1 MNTSQEIMNY
11 ITQKAHNGAL
21 LVTGKWG
28 SGKSFLIRNII
39 TEINQGKEYLGVCI
53 SLFGIDTIHE
63 LHKRVKEAVAV
74 GMSFEQV
81 PGTLK
86 KMAGKVKAA
95 VTPITEALSEYS
107 EVAKG
112 INTALSIRWQDFFS
126 IEKTVKC
133 YKDKEFIDKEL
144 VLFFDDFERCK
155 IDRIDL
161 MGAVNEYSEGKSIKI
176 ILIADEDHINKKE
189 YKDFKEKLISRT
201 IKLTSNYESAIE
213 AILDS
218 YEETMPGYQAFL
230 KENNDV
236 IKSVFYDSNTENL
249 RSLKAFLADYE
260 RVYDVWHNSDVPTE
274 AERDILYAFGAKTF
288 AVKSGIY
295 AKDEENGYIYSN
307 TELHKQYPRLLGI
320 PELTSLHNWIVDG
333 IWDKDFFYNE
343 INDKYNTAEMK
354 PVQKFLNYS
363 FWDLQQSIIEEGMPI
378 AVDMAYNGELSQ
390 DQLIHLFDQIFI
402 LRDKG
407 FPFPCDVDYS
417 KIEKGLKKR
426 IQMILERE
434 IIEPKSYLST
444 TDLSTTEDNVEP
456 EAQHLLS
463 EIEKLPKKIAASNNY
478 NSFSDYLNG
487 ENGVTS
493 YSLNHKI
500 INCFD
505 SELLDL
511 FSKTYFESDSSGK
524 REMITTLQS
533 LSFDDKEYSSHEE
546 REETIKNFKLLQD
559 RLSEDKENESD
570 YVIKTMN
577 TLFVSKLDEI
587 IHQVECVDEGQS
599 QTEE

>member
-39 TEINQGKEYLGVCI
+39 TEINQGKEYLGVCV

-86 KMAGKVKAA
+86 KMVGKVKATL
-95 VTPITEALSEYS
+95 TPIAEVLSEYS
-107 EVAKG
+107 DVAKG

-126 IEKTVKC
+126 IEKRVKC

-161 MGAVNEYSEGKSIKI
+161 MGAINEYSESKNIKI
-176 ILIADEDHINKKE
+176 ILIADEDHISKE
-189 YKDFKEKLISRT
+189 EYEDFKEKLISRT

-236 IKSVFYDSNTENL
+236 IKSGFYDSNTENL

-260 RVYDVWHNSDVPTE
+260 RVYEVWYNSDVPTE
-274 AERDILYAFGAKTF
+274 AEKDILYAFGAKTF
-288 AVKSGIY
+288 AVKSGTY
-295 AKDEENGYIYSN
+295 TKDEEYGYVYSN
-307 TELHKQYPRLLGI
+307 TELHKQFPRLSGI
-320 PELTSLHNWIVDG
+320 PELQSLHNWIVDG
-333 IWDKDFFYNE
+333 IWDKDFFMQE
-343 INDKYNTAEMK
+343 INDKYNTAEMT

-378 AVDMAYNGELSQ
+378 AVEMAYNGELSQ
-390 DQLIHLFDQIFI
+390 DQLIHLLDQIFI
-402 LRDKG
+402 LRDNG
-407 FPFPCDVDYS
+407 FPFPCDVNYS
-417 KIEKGLKKR
+417 KIEQGLKKR
-426 IQMILERE
+426 IQMIHERKRT
-434 IIEPKSYLST
+434 EPKSYLFT
-444 TDLSTTEDNVEP
+444 TKDNIEP
-456 EAQHLLS
+456 EAYHLLS
-463 EIEKLPKKIAASNNY
+463 EIEKLPKKIAALNNY

-487 ENGVTS
+487 ENRVTS

-500 INCFD
+500 IHCFD
-505 SELLDL
+505 SELLEL
-511 FSKTYFESDSSGK
+511 FSDTYFQSNSSSK

-533 LSFDDKEYSSHEE
+533 LSFDDEDYSSQEE

-559 RLSEDKENESD
+559 RLSDDKENESD
-570 YVIKTMN
+570 YVIKSLNKYFITN
-577 TLFVSKLDEI
+577 LDEMI
-587 IHQVECVDEGQS
+587 RQVERVDEKPDDP
-599 QTEE
+599 TE

>member
-21 LVTGKWG
+21 LVSGKWG
-28 SGKSFLIRNII
+28 SGKTFLIKSIL

-53 SLFGIDTIHE
+53 SLFGIDTIQE

-86 KMAGKVKAA
+86 KMAGKVKTA
-95 VTPITEALSEYS
+95 VTPFAEVLSEYS

-126 IEKTVKC
+126 IEKRVKC

-161 MGAVNEYSEGKSIKI
+161 MGAINEYSEDKGIKI
-176 ILIADEDHINKKE
+176 ILIADEDHINEDE
-189 YKDFKEKLISRT
+189 YNDFKEKLISRT

-218 YEETMPGYQAFL
+218 YEETASGYQAFL

-236 IKSVFYDSNTENL
+236 IKSVFYDSDTENL

-274 AERDILYAFGAKTF
+274 AEKDILYAFGAKTF

-333 IWDKDFFYNE
+333 IWDKDFFMQE
-343 INDKYNTAEMK
+343 INDKYNTAEMT

-378 AVDMAYNGELSQ
+378 AIEMAYKGQLSQ
-390 DQLIHLFDQIFI
+390 DQLISLLDQIYI
-402 LRDKG
+402 LRFNKI
-407 FPFPCDVDYS
+407 PLPCSVDYS
-417 KIEKGLKKR
+417 AIEDGLQRR
-426 IQMILERE
+426 IQMILERK
-434 IIEPKSYLST
+434 ITEPDSHLFT
-444 TDLSTTEDNVEP
+444 TKDNVEP

-463 EIEKLPKKIAASNNY
+463 EIENLPRKIAAINNY

-487 ENGVTS
+487 EKRVTS

-505 SELLDL
+505 SALLEL
-511 FSKTYFESDSSGK
+511 FSDTYFQSNSSSK

-533 LSFDDKEYSSHEE
+533 LSFDDEDYSSQEE
-546 REETIKNFKLLQD
+546 REETIKNFKLLKD
-559 RLSEDKENESD
+559 RLSDDKENESD
-570 YVIKTMN
+570 YVIKSLNKYFFTN
-577 TLFVSKLDEI
+577 LDDMI
-587 IHQVECVDEGQS
+587 RQVERIDEKPADS
-599 QTEE
+599 TE